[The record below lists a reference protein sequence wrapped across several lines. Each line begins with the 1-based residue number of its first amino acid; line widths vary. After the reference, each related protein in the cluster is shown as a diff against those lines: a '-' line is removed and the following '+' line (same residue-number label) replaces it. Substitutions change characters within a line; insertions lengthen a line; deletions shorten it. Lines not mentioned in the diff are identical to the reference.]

1 MQHALT
7 LTEQGKT
14 PVYIGVD
21 GKMSALFG
29 IADRPRATAG
39 KAVAMQVGIDAVIVH
54 AKPERKLEIIRELR
68 AQGNKVGMI
77 RRFLGAEFRENNAPS
92 SAFSIGMPTS

>member
-1 MQHALT
+1 VQHALT

-39 KAVAMQVGIDAVIVH
+39 KAVAMQVGIDAVIM
-54 AKPERKLEIIRELR
+54 R
-68 AQGNKVGMI
+68 M
-77 RRFLGAEFRENNAPS
+77 PS
-92 SAFSIGMPTS
+92 SKLSASCELKAIK